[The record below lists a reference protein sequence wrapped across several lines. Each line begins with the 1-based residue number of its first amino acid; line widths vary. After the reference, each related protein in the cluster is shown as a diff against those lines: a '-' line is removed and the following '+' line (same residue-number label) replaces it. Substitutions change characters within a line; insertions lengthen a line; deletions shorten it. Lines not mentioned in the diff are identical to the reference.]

1 MGLYEQL
8 SLALKEENRGLA
20 MELCLTALDE
30 KTISIMDLY
39 QDILSPALNSIIQE
53 YDGDE
58 DNLIWKEHVRSGII
72 RGIIEAS
79 YPFVLKEAAEIGREM
94 KESVIV
100 MCPRYEEH
108 EIGARMVSDFYT
120 IAGYKSTFIG
130 ANTPE
135 KTILKAIETIRPG
148 IISISVTNYYN
159 LVALKKTIDEIK
171 NNFNYPIK
179 FVVGGYA
186 FNKNINAYKEVG
198 ADIQLK
204 SFKDVLDL
212 DKGVENSE
220 TSI

>member
-30 KTISIMDLY
+30 KTISVMDLY
-39 QDILSPALNSIIQE
+39 QEILSPALNSIIQE

>member
-20 MELCLTALDE
+20 MEVCLTALDE

-220 TSI
+220 TST

>member
-39 QDILSPALNSIIQE
+39 QDILGPALNSIIQE

>member
-135 KTILKAIETIRPG
+135 KTVLKAIETIRPG

-179 FVVGGYA
+179 FIVGGYA